1 MRGVK
6 LNSLEVIYFLID
18 PLKAAWSKLLVSNLM
33 YNFLFFPKIMIS
45 CNQHEFVMYVDNTW
59 KIHKVK
65 LRLGCLC
72 RSVPFNTVSDTVSLT
87 RWVTARLVSLERT
100 KSTVTFK
107 EHTLWWWRHHHTDDR
122 CFSTSYTLSITPK
135 TSYGWTCHQHNS
147 MLEKDLCPPYWG
159 ENSVTLKNRSDQTVK
174 KWGNSTWAQVVGRDK
189 WT

>member
-18 PLKAAWSKLLVSNLM
+18 PLKAAWSKLLVSNLIF
-33 YNFLFFPKIMIS
+33 NFLFFPKIMIS
-45 CNQHEFVMYVDNTW
+45 CNQHEFVMYVNNTW
-59 KIHKVK
+59 EIQK
-65 LRLGCLC
+65 LKPIMGCLC
-72 RSVPFNTVSDTVSLT
+72 RSVNIQNTEWHSLS

-122 CFSTSYTLSITPK
+122 CFSTSYTLSITLK

-147 MLEKDLCPPYWG
+147 TLEKDLCPPYWG
-159 ENSVTLKNRSDQTVK
+159 ENSCHSKKSLRS
-174 KWGNSTWAQVVGRDK
+174 NS
-189 WT
+189 

>member
-72 RSVPFNTVSDTVSLT
+72 RSVPFNTVSDTVSLS
-87 RWVTARLVSLERT
+87 RWVTARLVSSETT
-100 KSTVTFK
+100 KSTVI
-107 EHTLWWWRHHHTDDR
+107 TDDR
-122 CFSTSYTLSITPK
+122 CFTTSYTLSITLK
-135 TSYGWTCHQHNS
+135 TSYGWTCHQQNS
-147 MLEKDLCPPYWG
+147 TLEKDPCPPYWG
-159 ENSVTLKNRSDQTVK
+159 ENSVTVKNRSDQTVK

>member
-1 MRGVK
+1 MREVK

-18 PLKAAWSKLLVSNLM
+18 PLKAAWSKLLVSNLS

-65 LRLGCLC
+65 PRLGCLC
-72 RSVPFNTVSDTVSLT
+72 RSVSFNTVSDTVSLT
-87 RWVTARLVSLERT
+87 RWVTARLMSLETT

-122 CFSTSYTLSITPK
+122 CFSTSYTLSIILK
-135 TSYGWTCHQHNS
+135 ISHGWTCHQQNS
-147 MLEKDLCPPYWG
+147 TLEKDLVHLTG
-159 ENSVTLKNRSDQTVK
+159 EKNLSL
-174 KWGNSTWAQVVGRDK
+174 
-189 WT
+189 